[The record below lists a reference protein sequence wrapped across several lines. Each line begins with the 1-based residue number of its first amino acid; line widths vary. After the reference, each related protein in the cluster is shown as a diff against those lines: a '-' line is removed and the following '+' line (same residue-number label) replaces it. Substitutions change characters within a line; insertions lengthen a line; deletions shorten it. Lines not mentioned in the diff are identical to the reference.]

1 MEKSMFH
8 HRIAALILGT
18 ALTASLLAGCGS
30 SSTVSADSSAA
41 SVSAEATALENTT
54 ASETDTS
61 GTTSD
66 NSAFSDVEP
75 ESAVS
80 AADSTAAVLP
90 LCDETETISY
100 WFEMSPMV
108 AGYLNT
114 MNDNITYQYLEELT
128 NVHVDF
134 RAVSDETA
142 QNFNLMVASGDWADI
157 MVWGSNYYSG
167 GAVKAVED
175 GVFMELTDVI
185 NEYMPNYS
193 SLIQDKDIYPQVI
206 MNDGKIGEIFP
217 IDWGTSKPGTGP
229 IVRKDWLD
237 DLGIDPASIETYDD
251 YHTMLTR
258 FKNEKGAS
266 QALYL
271 GPYGVPYGNYL
282 AAGYGIAAYC
292 DPSSDTGSFYQE
304 DGKVIYGATQD
315 GTRKFLSWLHTLYD
329 QGLINFENM
338 QNRDVNPFGDLN
350 AGEASRGETGYIF
363 SNQPF
368 GGNYSTM
375 AADNGDPNCNWWPVQ
390 DVAEVSGQTIPFY
403 EETSMVDTAG
413 AAKIS
418 ISTQCEN
425 VETALQ
431 FLDYGYSYE
440 GGLLYNYGF
449 EKGSGHDVETWYY
462 DDNGDPMFDGDALLS
477 VADATNLASGVVSTK
492 DLAGVIYDT
501 RLSFEFGER
510 ELSCFDAWST
520 NKNSS
525 NNLGSDVVLTS
536 EESTE
541 ASAIYSDI
549 ITHVATSAL
558 QFINGAQDVDDD
570 AVWNAYV
577 KGIEDMNIDGLTQ
590 IIQGAY
596 DRVN

>member
-90 LCDETETISY
+90 LCDETATISY

-217 IDWGTSKPGTGP
+217 IDWGTSKPGIGP

-304 DGKVIYGATQD
+304 DGTI
-315 GTRKFLSWLHTLYD
+315 KF
-329 QGLINFENM
+329 GLIQPEFKDYLTMIHAWYEEGLISSDYISHSDI
-338 QNRDVNPFGDLN
+338 QISAGDVTDGSTGLWYHMSQIMSEHVAQSGDPSFNSCAIQDAVKNPGDKTQL
-350 AGEASRGETGYIF
+350 
-363 SNQPF
+363 
-368 GGNYSTM
+368 GNYSDSRVERNSLSISGDCQNIELVAKWIDFAFSDQGSMIYSYGIEGETYTLDADGNPQFTALITDSPDGLGM
-375 AADNGDPNCNWWPVQ
+375 ITACNLYAIQTGVGYVDQNRFLSGYSEAALEAGDIWLKALDLDHLRIIPSAAKMSTEDSQIYAAHYANIATYAAENIAKFITGARNLEEFDTFAADIEAMDIESCTACWQN
-390 DVAEVSGQTIPFY
+390 AL
-403 EETSMVDTAG
+403 DT
-413 AAKIS
+413 
-418 ISTQCEN
+418 
-425 VETALQ
+425 
-431 FLDYGYSYE
+431 Y
-440 GGLLYNYGF
+440 
-449 EKGSGHDVETWYY
+449 
-462 DDNGDPMFDGDALLS
+462 
-477 VADATNLASGVVSTK
+477 LA
-492 DLAGVIYDT
+492 
-501 RLSFEFGER
+501 
-510 ELSCFDAWST
+510 
-520 NKNSS
+520 
-525 NNLGSDVVLTS
+525 
-536 EESTE
+536 
-541 ASAIYSDI
+541 
-549 ITHVATSAL
+549 
-558 QFINGAQDVDDD
+558 Q
-570 AVWNAYV
+570 
-577 KGIEDMNIDGLTQ
+577 
-590 IIQGAY
+590 
-596 DRVN
+596 

>member
-66 NSAFSDVEP
+66 NSAFSDAEP

-304 DGKVIYGATQD
+304 DGTI
-315 GTRKFLSWLHTLYD
+315 KF
-329 QGLINFENM
+329 GLIQPEFKDYLTMIHAWYEEGLISSDYISHSDI
-338 QNRDVNPFGDLN
+338 QISAGDVTDGSTGLWYHMSQIMSEHVAQSGDPSFNSCAIQDAVKNPGDKTQL
-350 AGEASRGETGYIF
+350 
-363 SNQPF
+363 
-368 GGNYSTM
+368 GNYSDSRVERNSLSISGDCQNIELVAKWIDFAFSEQGSMIYSYGSEGETHTLDAGGNPQCTALITDNPDGLGM
-375 AADNGDPNCNWWPVQ
+375 ITACNLYAIQTGVGYVDQNRFLSGYSEAALEAGDIWLKALDLDHLKIIPSAAKMSTEDSQIYAAHYANIATYAAENIAKFITGARNLEEFDTFAADIEAMDIESCTACWQN
-390 DVAEVSGQTIPFY
+390 AL
-403 EETSMVDTAG
+403 DT
-413 AAKIS
+413 
-418 ISTQCEN
+418 
-425 VETALQ
+425 
-431 FLDYGYSYE
+431 Y
-440 GGLLYNYGF
+440 
-449 EKGSGHDVETWYY
+449 
-462 DDNGDPMFDGDALLS
+462 
-477 VADATNLASGVVSTK
+477 LA
-492 DLAGVIYDT
+492 
-501 RLSFEFGER
+501 
-510 ELSCFDAWST
+510 
-520 NKNSS
+520 
-525 NNLGSDVVLTS
+525 
-536 EESTE
+536 
-541 ASAIYSDI
+541 
-549 ITHVATSAL
+549 
-558 QFINGAQDVDDD
+558 Q
-570 AVWNAYV
+570 
-577 KGIEDMNIDGLTQ
+577 
-590 IIQGAY
+590 
-596 DRVN
+596 

>member
-75 ESAVS
+75 ESAAS

-304 DGKVIYGATQD
+304 DGTI
-315 GTRKFLSWLHTLYD
+315 KF
-329 QGLINFENM
+329 GLIQPEFKDYLTMIHAWYEEGLISSDYISHSDI
-338 QNRDVNPFGDLN
+338 QISAGDVTDGSTGLWYHMSQIMSEYVAQSGDPSFNSCAIQDAVKNPGDKTQL
-350 AGEASRGETGYIF
+350 
-363 SNQPF
+363 
-368 GGNYSTM
+368 GNYSDSRVERNSLSISGDCQNIELVAKWIDFAFSDQGSMIYSYGIEGETYTLDADGNPQFTALITDNPDGLGM
-375 AADNGDPNCNWWPVQ
+375 ITACNLYAIQTGVGYVDQNRFLSGYSEAALEAGDIWLKALDLDHLKIIPSAAKMSTEDSQIYAAHYANIATYAAENIAKFITGARNLEEFDTFAADIEAMDIESCTACWQN
-390 DVAEVSGQTIPFY
+390 AL
-403 EETSMVDTAG
+403 DT
-413 AAKIS
+413 
-418 ISTQCEN
+418 
-425 VETALQ
+425 
-431 FLDYGYSYE
+431 Y
-440 GGLLYNYGF
+440 
-449 EKGSGHDVETWYY
+449 
-462 DDNGDPMFDGDALLS
+462 
-477 VADATNLASGVVSTK
+477 LA
-492 DLAGVIYDT
+492 
-501 RLSFEFGER
+501 
-510 ELSCFDAWST
+510 
-520 NKNSS
+520 
-525 NNLGSDVVLTS
+525 
-536 EESTE
+536 
-541 ASAIYSDI
+541 
-549 ITHVATSAL
+549 
-558 QFINGAQDVDDD
+558 Q
-570 AVWNAYV
+570 
-577 KGIEDMNIDGLTQ
+577 
-590 IIQGAY
+590 
-596 DRVN
+596 

>member
-66 NSAFSDVEP
+66 NSAFSDAEP

-304 DGKVIYGATQD
+304 DGTI
-315 GTRKFLSWLHTLYD
+315 KF
-329 QGLINFENM
+329 GLIQPEFKDYLTMIHAWYEEGLISSDYISHSDI
-338 QNRDVNPFGDLN
+338 QISAGDVTDGSTGLWYHMSQIMSEHVAQSGDPSFNSCAIQDAVKNPGDKTQL
-350 AGEASRGETGYIF
+350 
-363 SNQPF
+363 
-368 GGNYSTM
+368 GNYSDSRVERNSLSISGDCQNIELVAKWIDFAFSDQGSMIYSYGIEGETYTLDADGNPQFTALITDNPDGLGM
-375 AADNGDPNCNWWPVQ
+375 ITACNLYAIQTGVGYVDQNRFLSGYSEAALEAGDIWLKALDLDHLKIIPSAAKMSTEDSQIYAAHYANIATYAAENIAKFITGARNLEEFDTFAADIEAMDIESCTACWQN
-390 DVAEVSGQTIPFY
+390 AL
-403 EETSMVDTAG
+403 DT
-413 AAKIS
+413 
-418 ISTQCEN
+418 
-425 VETALQ
+425 
-431 FLDYGYSYE
+431 Y
-440 GGLLYNYGF
+440 
-449 EKGSGHDVETWYY
+449 
-462 DDNGDPMFDGDALLS
+462 
-477 VADATNLASGVVSTK
+477 LA
-492 DLAGVIYDT
+492 
-501 RLSFEFGER
+501 
-510 ELSCFDAWST
+510 
-520 NKNSS
+520 
-525 NNLGSDVVLTS
+525 
-536 EESTE
+536 
-541 ASAIYSDI
+541 
-549 ITHVATSAL
+549 
-558 QFINGAQDVDDD
+558 Q
-570 AVWNAYV
+570 
-577 KGIEDMNIDGLTQ
+577 
-590 IIQGAY
+590 
-596 DRVN
+596 

>member
-66 NSAFSDVEP
+66 NSAFSDAEP

-134 RAVSDETA
+134 RAVSDETS

-258 FKNEKGAS
+258 FKNEKGAA

-304 DGKVIYGATQD
+304 DGTI
-315 GTRKFLSWLHTLYD
+315 KF
-329 QGLINFENM
+329 GLIQPEFKDYLTMIHAWYEEGLISSDYISHSDI
-338 QNRDVNPFGDLN
+338 QISAGDVTDGSTGLWYHMSQIMSEHVAQSGDPSFNSCAIQDAVKNPGDKTQL
-350 AGEASRGETGYIF
+350 
-363 SNQPF
+363 
-368 GGNYSTM
+368 GNYSDSRVERNSLSISGDCQNIELVAKWIDFAFSDQGSMIYSYGIEGETYTLDADGNPQFTALITDNPDGLGM
-375 AADNGDPNCNWWPVQ
+375 ITACNLYAIQTGVGYVDQNRFLSGYSEAALEAGDIWLKALDLDHLRIIPSAAKMSTEDSQIYAAHYANIATYAAENIAKFITGARNLEEFDTFAADIEAMDIESCTACWQN
-390 DVAEVSGQTIPFY
+390 AL
-403 EETSMVDTAG
+403 DT
-413 AAKIS
+413 
-418 ISTQCEN
+418 
-425 VETALQ
+425 
-431 FLDYGYSYE
+431 Y
-440 GGLLYNYGF
+440 
-449 EKGSGHDVETWYY
+449 
-462 DDNGDPMFDGDALLS
+462 
-477 VADATNLASGVVSTK
+477 LA
-492 DLAGVIYDT
+492 
-501 RLSFEFGER
+501 
-510 ELSCFDAWST
+510 
-520 NKNSS
+520 
-525 NNLGSDVVLTS
+525 
-536 EESTE
+536 
-541 ASAIYSDI
+541 
-549 ITHVATSAL
+549 
-558 QFINGAQDVDDD
+558 Q
-570 AVWNAYV
+570 
-577 KGIEDMNIDGLTQ
+577 
-590 IIQGAY
+590 
-596 DRVN
+596 

>member
-66 NSAFSDVEP
+66 NSAFSDAEP

-304 DGKVIYGATQD
+304 DGTI
-315 GTRKFLSWLHTLYD
+315 KF
-329 QGLINFENM
+329 GLIQPEFKDYLTMIHAWYEEGLISSDYISHSDI
-338 QNRDVNPFGDLN
+338 QISAGDVTDGSTGLWYHMSQIMSEHVAQSGDPSFNSCAIQDAVKNPGDKTQL
-350 AGEASRGETGYIF
+350 
-363 SNQPF
+363 
-368 GGNYSTM
+368 GNYSDSRVERNSLSISGDCQNIELVAKWIDFAFSDQGSMIYSYGIEGETYTLDAGGNPQFTALITDNPDGLGM
-375 AADNGDPNCNWWPVQ
+375 ITACNLYAIQTGVGYVDQNRFLSGYSEAALEAGDIWLKALDLDHLKIIPSAAKMSTEDSQIYAAHYANIATYAAENIAKFITGARNLEEFDTFAADIEAMDIESCTACWQN
-390 DVAEVSGQTIPFY
+390 AL
-403 EETSMVDTAG
+403 DT
-413 AAKIS
+413 
-418 ISTQCEN
+418 
-425 VETALQ
+425 
-431 FLDYGYSYE
+431 Y
-440 GGLLYNYGF
+440 
-449 EKGSGHDVETWYY
+449 
-462 DDNGDPMFDGDALLS
+462 
-477 VADATNLASGVVSTK
+477 LA
-492 DLAGVIYDT
+492 
-501 RLSFEFGER
+501 
-510 ELSCFDAWST
+510 
-520 NKNSS
+520 
-525 NNLGSDVVLTS
+525 
-536 EESTE
+536 
-541 ASAIYSDI
+541 
-549 ITHVATSAL
+549 
-558 QFINGAQDVDDD
+558 Q
-570 AVWNAYV
+570 
-577 KGIEDMNIDGLTQ
+577 
-590 IIQGAY
+590 
-596 DRVN
+596 

>member
-304 DGKVIYGATQD
+304 DGTI
-315 GTRKFLSWLHTLYD
+315 KF
-329 QGLINFENM
+329 GLIQPKFKDYLTMIHAWYEEGLISSDYISHSDI
-338 QNRDVNPFGDLN
+338 QISAGDVTDG
-350 AGEASRGETGYIF
+350 STGLWYHMSQIM
-363 SNQPF
+363 SEHVAQ
-368 GGNYSTM
+368 S
-375 AADNGDPNCNWWPVQ
+375 GDP
-390 DVAEVSGQTIPFY
+390 
-403 EETSMVDTAG
+403 
-413 AAKIS
+413 
-418 ISTQCEN
+418 
-425 VETALQ
+425 
-431 FLDYGYSYE
+431 
-440 GGLLYNYGF
+440 
-449 EKGSGHDVETWYY
+449 
-462 DDNGDPMFDGDALLS
+462 
-477 VADATNLASGVVSTK
+477 
-492 DLAGVIYDT
+492 
-501 RLSFEFGER
+501 SFN
-510 ELSCFDAWST
+510 SC
-520 NKNSS
+520 
-525 NNLGSDVVLTS
+525 
-536 EESTE
+536 
-541 ASAIYSDI
+541 AI
-549 ITHVATSAL
+549 
-558 QFINGAQDVDDD
+558 QD
-570 AVWNAYV
+570 AVKNPGD
-577 KGIEDMNIDGLTQ
+577 KT
-590 IIQGAY
+590 
-596 DRVN
+596 

>member
-304 DGKVIYGATQD
+304 DGTI
-315 GTRKFLSWLHTLYD
+315 KF
-329 QGLINFENM
+329 GLIQPEFKDYLTMIHAWYEEGLISSDYISHSDI
-338 QNRDVNPFGDLN
+338 QISAGDVTDGSTGLWYHMSQIMSEHVAQSGDPSFNSCAIQDAVKNPGDKTQL
-350 AGEASRGETGYIF
+350 
-363 SNQPF
+363 
-368 GGNYSTM
+368 GNYSDSRVERNSLSISGDCQNIELVAKWIDFAFSDQGSMIYSYGIEGETYTLDADGNPQFTALITDNPDGLGM
-375 AADNGDPNCNWWPVQ
+375 ITACNLYAIQTGVGYVDQNRFLSGYSEAALEAGDIWLKTLDLDHLKIIPSAAKMSTEDSQIYAAHYANIATYAAENIAKFITGARNLEEFDTFAADIEAMDIESCTACWQN
-390 DVAEVSGQTIPFY
+390 AL
-403 EETSMVDTAG
+403 DT
-413 AAKIS
+413 
-418 ISTQCEN
+418 
-425 VETALQ
+425 
-431 FLDYGYSYE
+431 Y
-440 GGLLYNYGF
+440 
-449 EKGSGHDVETWYY
+449 
-462 DDNGDPMFDGDALLS
+462 
-477 VADATNLASGVVSTK
+477 LA
-492 DLAGVIYDT
+492 
-501 RLSFEFGER
+501 
-510 ELSCFDAWST
+510 
-520 NKNSS
+520 
-525 NNLGSDVVLTS
+525 
-536 EESTE
+536 
-541 ASAIYSDI
+541 
-549 ITHVATSAL
+549 
-558 QFINGAQDVDDD
+558 Q
-570 AVWNAYV
+570 
-577 KGIEDMNIDGLTQ
+577 
-590 IIQGAY
+590 
-596 DRVN
+596 

>member
-304 DGKVIYGATQD
+304 DGTI
-315 GTRKFLSWLHTLYD
+315 KF
-329 QGLINFENM
+329 GLIQPEFKDYLTMIHAWYEEGLISSDYISHSDI
-338 QNRDVNPFGDLN
+338 QISAGDVTDGSTGLWYHMSQIMSEHVAQSGDPSFNSCAIQDAVKNPGDKTQL
-350 AGEASRGETGYIF
+350 
-363 SNQPF
+363 
-368 GGNYSTM
+368 GNYSDSRVERNSLSISGDCQNIELVAKWIDFAFSDQGSMIYSYGIEGETYTLDADGNPQFTALITDNPDGLGM
-375 AADNGDPNCNWWPVQ
+375 ITACNLYAIQTGVGYVDQNRFLSGYSEAALEAGDIWLKALDLDHLKIIPSAAKMSTEDSQIYAAHYANIATYAAENIAKFITGARNLEEFDTFAADIEAMDIESCTACWQN
-390 DVAEVSGQTIPFY
+390 AL
-403 EETSMVDTAG
+403 DT
-413 AAKIS
+413 
-418 ISTQCEN
+418 
-425 VETALQ
+425 
-431 FLDYGYSYE
+431 Y
-440 GGLLYNYGF
+440 
-449 EKGSGHDVETWYY
+449 
-462 DDNGDPMFDGDALLS
+462 
-477 VADATNLASGVVSTK
+477 LA
-492 DLAGVIYDT
+492 
-501 RLSFEFGER
+501 
-510 ELSCFDAWST
+510 
-520 NKNSS
+520 
-525 NNLGSDVVLTS
+525 
-536 EESTE
+536 
-541 ASAIYSDI
+541 
-549 ITHVATSAL
+549 
-558 QFINGAQDVDDD
+558 Q
-570 AVWNAYV
+570 
-577 KGIEDMNIDGLTQ
+577 
-590 IIQGAY
+590 
-596 DRVN
+596 

>member
-66 NSAFSDVEP
+66 NSAFSDAEP

-304 DGKVIYGATQD
+304 DGTI
-315 GTRKFLSWLHTLYD
+315 KF
-329 QGLINFENM
+329 GLIQPEFKDYLTMIHAWYEEGLISSDYISHSDI
-338 QNRDVNPFGDLN
+338 QISAGDVTDGSTGLWYHMSQIMSEHVAQSGDPSFNSCAIQDAVKNPGDKTQL
-350 AGEASRGETGYIF
+350 
-363 SNQPF
+363 
-368 GGNYSTM
+368 GNYSDSRVERNSLSISGDCQNIELVAKWIDFAFSDQGSMIYSYGIEGETYTLDADGNPQFTALITDNPDGLGM
-375 AADNGDPNCNWWPVQ
+375 ITACNLYAIQTGVGYVDQNRFLSGYSEAALEAGDIWLKALDLDHLRIIPSAAKMSTEDSQIYAAHYANIATYAAENIAKFITGARNLEEFDTFAADIEAMDIESCTACWQN
-390 DVAEVSGQTIPFY
+390 AL
-403 EETSMVDTAG
+403 DT
-413 AAKIS
+413 
-418 ISTQCEN
+418 
-425 VETALQ
+425 
-431 FLDYGYSYE
+431 Y
-440 GGLLYNYGF
+440 
-449 EKGSGHDVETWYY
+449 
-462 DDNGDPMFDGDALLS
+462 
-477 VADATNLASGVVSTK
+477 LA
-492 DLAGVIYDT
+492 
-501 RLSFEFGER
+501 
-510 ELSCFDAWST
+510 
-520 NKNSS
+520 
-525 NNLGSDVVLTS
+525 
-536 EESTE
+536 
-541 ASAIYSDI
+541 
-549 ITHVATSAL
+549 
-558 QFINGAQDVDDD
+558 Q
-570 AVWNAYV
+570 
-577 KGIEDMNIDGLTQ
+577 
-590 IIQGAY
+590 
-596 DRVN
+596 

>member
-304 DGKVIYGATQD
+304 DGTI
-315 GTRKFLSWLHTLYD
+315 KF
-329 QGLINFENM
+329 GLIQPEFKDYLTMIHAWYEEGLISSDYISHSDI
-338 QNRDVNPFGDLN
+338 QISAGDVTDGSTGLWYHMSQIMSEHVAQSGDPSFNSCAIQDAVKNPGDKTQL
-350 AGEASRGETGYIF
+350 
-363 SNQPF
+363 
-368 GGNYSTM
+368 GNYSDSRVERNSLSISGDCQNIELVAKWIDFAFSDQGSMIYSYGIEGETYTLDADGNPQFTALITDNPDGLGM
-375 AADNGDPNCNWWPVQ
+375 ITACNLYAIQTGVGYVDQNRFLSGYSEAALEAGDIWLKALDLDHLRIIPSAAKMSTEDSQIYAAHYANIATYAAENIAKFITGARNLEEFDTFAADIEAMDIESCTACWQN
-390 DVAEVSGQTIPFY
+390 AL
-403 EETSMVDTAG
+403 DT
-413 AAKIS
+413 
-418 ISTQCEN
+418 
-425 VETALQ
+425 
-431 FLDYGYSYE
+431 Y
-440 GGLLYNYGF
+440 
-449 EKGSGHDVETWYY
+449 
-462 DDNGDPMFDGDALLS
+462 
-477 VADATNLASGVVSTK
+477 LA
-492 DLAGVIYDT
+492 
-501 RLSFEFGER
+501 
-510 ELSCFDAWST
+510 
-520 NKNSS
+520 
-525 NNLGSDVVLTS
+525 
-536 EESTE
+536 
-541 ASAIYSDI
+541 
-549 ITHVATSAL
+549 
-558 QFINGAQDVDDD
+558 Q
-570 AVWNAYV
+570 
-577 KGIEDMNIDGLTQ
+577 
-590 IIQGAY
+590 
-596 DRVN
+596 

>member
-134 RAVSDETA
+134 RAVSDETS

-304 DGKVIYGATQD
+304 DGTI
-315 GTRKFLSWLHTLYD
+315 KF
-329 QGLINFENM
+329 GLIQPEFKDYLTMIHAWYEEGLISSDYISHSDI
-338 QNRDVNPFGDLN
+338 QISAGDVTDGSTGLWYHMSQIMSEHVAQSGDPSFNSCAIQDAVKNPGDKTQL
-350 AGEASRGETGYIF
+350 
-363 SNQPF
+363 
-368 GGNYSTM
+368 GNYSDSRVERNSLSISGDCQNIELVAKWIDFAFSDQGSMIYSYGIEGETYTLDADGNPQFTALITDNPDGLGM
-375 AADNGDPNCNWWPVQ
+375 ITACNLYAIQTGVGYVDQNRFLSGYSEAALEAGDIWLKALDLDHLKIIPSAAKMSTEDSQIYAAHYANIATYAAENIAKFITGARNLEEFDTFAADIEAMDIESCTACWQN
-390 DVAEVSGQTIPFY
+390 AL
-403 EETSMVDTAG
+403 DT
-413 AAKIS
+413 
-418 ISTQCEN
+418 
-425 VETALQ
+425 
-431 FLDYGYSYE
+431 Y
-440 GGLLYNYGF
+440 
-449 EKGSGHDVETWYY
+449 
-462 DDNGDPMFDGDALLS
+462 
-477 VADATNLASGVVSTK
+477 LA
-492 DLAGVIYDT
+492 
-501 RLSFEFGER
+501 
-510 ELSCFDAWST
+510 
-520 NKNSS
+520 
-525 NNLGSDVVLTS
+525 
-536 EESTE
+536 
-541 ASAIYSDI
+541 
-549 ITHVATSAL
+549 
-558 QFINGAQDVDDD
+558 Q
-570 AVWNAYV
+570 
-577 KGIEDMNIDGLTQ
+577 
-590 IIQGAY
+590 
-596 DRVN
+596 

>member
-30 SSTVSADSSAA
+30 SSPVSADSSAA

-75 ESAVS
+75 ESAAS
-80 AADSTAAVLP
+80 AADSTATVLP

-304 DGKVIYGATQD
+304 DGTI
-315 GTRKFLSWLHTLYD
+315 KF
-329 QGLINFENM
+329 GLIQPEFKDYLTMIHAWYEEGLISSDYISHSDI
-338 QNRDVNPFGDLN
+338 QISAGDVTDGSTGLWYHMSQIMSEHVAQSGDPSFNSCAIQDAVKNPGDKTQL
-350 AGEASRGETGYIF
+350 
-363 SNQPF
+363 
-368 GGNYSTM
+368 GNYSDSRVERNSLSISGDCQNIELVAKWIDFAFSDQGSMIYSYGIEGETYTLDADGNPQFTALITDNPDGLGM
-375 AADNGDPNCNWWPVQ
+375 ITACNLYAIQTGVGYVDQNRFLSGYSEAALEAGDIWLKALDLDHLRIIPSAAKMSTEDSQIYAAHYANIATYAAENIAKFITGARNLEEFDTFAADIEAMDIESCTACWQN
-390 DVAEVSGQTIPFY
+390 AL
-403 EETSMVDTAG
+403 DT
-413 AAKIS
+413 
-418 ISTQCEN
+418 
-425 VETALQ
+425 
-431 FLDYGYSYE
+431 Y
-440 GGLLYNYGF
+440 
-449 EKGSGHDVETWYY
+449 
-462 DDNGDPMFDGDALLS
+462 
-477 VADATNLASGVVSTK
+477 LA
-492 DLAGVIYDT
+492 
-501 RLSFEFGER
+501 
-510 ELSCFDAWST
+510 
-520 NKNSS
+520 
-525 NNLGSDVVLTS
+525 
-536 EESTE
+536 
-541 ASAIYSDI
+541 
-549 ITHVATSAL
+549 
-558 QFINGAQDVDDD
+558 Q
-570 AVWNAYV
+570 
-577 KGIEDMNIDGLTQ
+577 
-590 IIQGAY
+590 
-596 DRVN
+596 

>member
-8 HRIAALILGT
+8 YRIAALILGT

-75 ESAVS
+75 ESTVS

-304 DGKVIYGATQD
+304 DGTI
-315 GTRKFLSWLHTLYD
+315 KF
-329 QGLINFENM
+329 GLIQPEFKDYLTMIHAWYEEGLISSDYISHSDI
-338 QNRDVNPFGDLN
+338 QISAGDVTDGSTGLWYHMSQIMSEHVAQSGDPSFNSCAIQDAVKNPGDKTQL
-350 AGEASRGETGYIF
+350 
-363 SNQPF
+363 
-368 GGNYSTM
+368 GNYSDSRVERNSLSISGDCQNIELVAKWIDFAFSDQGSMIYSYGIEGETYTLDADGNPQFTALITDNPDGLGM
-375 AADNGDPNCNWWPVQ
+375 ITACNLYAIQTGVGYVDQNRFLSGYSEAALEAGDICLKALDLDHLRIIPSAAKMSTEDSQIYAAHYANIATYAAENIAKFITGARNLEEFDTFAADIEAMDIESCTACWQN
-390 DVAEVSGQTIPFY
+390 AL
-403 EETSMVDTAG
+403 DT
-413 AAKIS
+413 
-418 ISTQCEN
+418 
-425 VETALQ
+425 
-431 FLDYGYSYE
+431 Y
-440 GGLLYNYGF
+440 
-449 EKGSGHDVETWYY
+449 
-462 DDNGDPMFDGDALLS
+462 
-477 VADATNLASGVVSTK
+477 LA
-492 DLAGVIYDT
+492 
-501 RLSFEFGER
+501 
-510 ELSCFDAWST
+510 
-520 NKNSS
+520 
-525 NNLGSDVVLTS
+525 
-536 EESTE
+536 
-541 ASAIYSDI
+541 
-549 ITHVATSAL
+549 
-558 QFINGAQDVDDD
+558 Q
-570 AVWNAYV
+570 
-577 KGIEDMNIDGLTQ
+577 
-590 IIQGAY
+590 
-596 DRVN
+596 

>member
-30 SSTVSADSSAA
+30 NSTVSADSSAA

-304 DGKVIYGATQD
+304 DGTI
-315 GTRKFLSWLHTLYD
+315 KF
-329 QGLINFENM
+329 GLIQPEFKDYLTMIHAWYEEGLISSDYISHSDI
-338 QNRDVNPFGDLN
+338 QISAGDVTDGSTGLWYHMSQIMSEHVAQSGDPSFNSCAIQDAVKNPGDKTQL
-350 AGEASRGETGYIF
+350 
-363 SNQPF
+363 
-368 GGNYSTM
+368 GNYSDSRVERNSLSISGDCQNIELVAKWIDFAFSDQGSMIYSYGIEGETYTLDADGNPQFTALITDNPDGLGM
-375 AADNGDPNCNWWPVQ
+375 ITACNLYAIQTGVGYVDQNRFLSGYSEAALEAGDIWLKALDLDHLRIIPSAAKMSTEDSQIYAAHYANIATYAAENIAKFITGARNLEEFETFAADIEAMDIESCTACWQN
-390 DVAEVSGQTIPFY
+390 AL
-403 EETSMVDTAG
+403 DT
-413 AAKIS
+413 
-418 ISTQCEN
+418 
-425 VETALQ
+425 
-431 FLDYGYSYE
+431 Y
-440 GGLLYNYGF
+440 
-449 EKGSGHDVETWYY
+449 
-462 DDNGDPMFDGDALLS
+462 
-477 VADATNLASGVVSTK
+477 LA
-492 DLAGVIYDT
+492 
-501 RLSFEFGER
+501 
-510 ELSCFDAWST
+510 
-520 NKNSS
+520 
-525 NNLGSDVVLTS
+525 
-536 EESTE
+536 
-541 ASAIYSDI
+541 
-549 ITHVATSAL
+549 
-558 QFINGAQDVDDD
+558 Q
-570 AVWNAYV
+570 
-577 KGIEDMNIDGLTQ
+577 
-590 IIQGAY
+590 
-596 DRVN
+596 

>member
-8 HRIAALILGT
+8 YRIAALILGT

-134 RAVSDETA
+134 RAVSDETS

-304 DGKVIYGATQD
+304 DGMI
-315 GTRKFLSWLHTLYD
+315 KF
-329 QGLINFENM
+329 GLIQPEFKDYLTMIHAWYEEGLISSDYISHSDI
-338 QNRDVNPFGDLN
+338 QISAGDVTDGSTGLWYHMSQIMSEHVAQSGDPSFNSCAIQDAVKNPGDKTQL
-350 AGEASRGETGYIF
+350 
-363 SNQPF
+363 
-368 GGNYSTM
+368 GNYSDSRVERNSLSISGDCQNIELVAKWIDFAFSDQGSMIYSYGIEGETYTLDADGNPQFTALITDNPDGLGM
-375 AADNGDPNCNWWPVQ
+375 ITACNLYAIQTGVGYVDQNRFLSGYSEAALEAGDIWLKALDLDHLKIIPSAAKMSTEDSQIYAAHYANIATYAAENIAKFITGARNLEEFDTFAADIEAMDIESCTACWQN
-390 DVAEVSGQTIPFY
+390 AL
-403 EETSMVDTAG
+403 DT
-413 AAKIS
+413 
-418 ISTQCEN
+418 
-425 VETALQ
+425 
-431 FLDYGYSYE
+431 Y
-440 GGLLYNYGF
+440 
-449 EKGSGHDVETWYY
+449 
-462 DDNGDPMFDGDALLS
+462 
-477 VADATNLASGVVSTK
+477 LA
-492 DLAGVIYDT
+492 
-501 RLSFEFGER
+501 
-510 ELSCFDAWST
+510 
-520 NKNSS
+520 
-525 NNLGSDVVLTS
+525 
-536 EESTE
+536 
-541 ASAIYSDI
+541 
-549 ITHVATSAL
+549 
-558 QFINGAQDVDDD
+558 Q
-570 AVWNAYV
+570 
-577 KGIEDMNIDGLTQ
+577 
-590 IIQGAY
+590 
-596 DRVN
+596 

>member
-66 NSAFSDVEP
+66 NSAFSDAEP

-134 RAVSDETA
+134 RAVSDETS

-258 FKNEKGAS
+258 FKNEKGAA

-304 DGKVIYGATQD
+304 DGTI
-315 GTRKFLSWLHTLYD
+315 KF
-329 QGLINFENM
+329 GLIQPEFKDYLTMIHAWYEEGLISSDYISHSDI
-338 QNRDVNPFGDLN
+338 QISAGDVTDGSTGLWYHMSQIMSEHVAQSGDPSFNSCAIQDAVKNPGDKTQL
-350 AGEASRGETGYIF
+350 
-363 SNQPF
+363 
-368 GGNYSTM
+368 GNYSDSRVERNSLSISGDCQNIELVAKWIDFAFSDQGSMIYSYGIEGETYTLDADGNPQFTALITDNPDGLGM
-375 AADNGDPNCNWWPVQ
+375 ITACNLYAIQTGVGYVDQNRFLSGYSEAALEAGDIWLKALDLDHLKIIPSAAKMSTEDSQIYAAHYANIATYAAENIAKFITGARNLEEFDTFAADIEAMDIESCTACWQN
-390 DVAEVSGQTIPFY
+390 AL
-403 EETSMVDTAG
+403 DT
-413 AAKIS
+413 
-418 ISTQCEN
+418 
-425 VETALQ
+425 
-431 FLDYGYSYE
+431 Y
-440 GGLLYNYGF
+440 
-449 EKGSGHDVETWYY
+449 
-462 DDNGDPMFDGDALLS
+462 
-477 VADATNLASGVVSTK
+477 LA
-492 DLAGVIYDT
+492 
-501 RLSFEFGER
+501 
-510 ELSCFDAWST
+510 
-520 NKNSS
+520 
-525 NNLGSDVVLTS
+525 
-536 EESTE
+536 
-541 ASAIYSDI
+541 
-549 ITHVATSAL
+549 
-558 QFINGAQDVDDD
+558 Q
-570 AVWNAYV
+570 
-577 KGIEDMNIDGLTQ
+577 
-590 IIQGAY
+590 
-596 DRVN
+596 

>member
-18 ALTASLLAGCGS
+18 ALTASLLAGCGN

-304 DGKVIYGATQD
+304 DGTI
-315 GTRKFLSWLHTLYD
+315 KF
-329 QGLINFENM
+329 GLIQPEFKDYLTMIHAWYEEGLISSDYISHSDI
-338 QNRDVNPFGDLN
+338 QISAGDVTDGSTGLWYHMSQIMSEHVAQSGDPSFNSCAIQDAVKNPGDKTQL
-350 AGEASRGETGYIF
+350 
-363 SNQPF
+363 
-368 GGNYSTM
+368 GNYSDSRVERNSLSISGDCQNIELVAKWIDFAFSDQGSMIYSYGIEGETYTLDADGNPQFTALITDNPDGLGM
-375 AADNGDPNCNWWPVQ
+375 ITACNLYAIQTGVGYVDQNRFLSGYSEAALEAGDIWLKALDLDHLRIIPSAAKMSTEDSQIYAAHYANIATYAAENIAKFITGARNLEEFDTFAADIEAMDIESCTACWQN
-390 DVAEVSGQTIPFY
+390 AL
-403 EETSMVDTAG
+403 DT
-413 AAKIS
+413 
-418 ISTQCEN
+418 
-425 VETALQ
+425 
-431 FLDYGYSYE
+431 Y
-440 GGLLYNYGF
+440 
-449 EKGSGHDVETWYY
+449 
-462 DDNGDPMFDGDALLS
+462 
-477 VADATNLASGVVSTK
+477 LA
-492 DLAGVIYDT
+492 
-501 RLSFEFGER
+501 
-510 ELSCFDAWST
+510 
-520 NKNSS
+520 
-525 NNLGSDVVLTS
+525 
-536 EESTE
+536 
-541 ASAIYSDI
+541 
-549 ITHVATSAL
+549 
-558 QFINGAQDVDDD
+558 Q
-570 AVWNAYV
+570 
-577 KGIEDMNIDGLTQ
+577 
-590 IIQGAY
+590 
-596 DRVN
+596 

>member
-8 HRIAALILGT
+8 YRIAALILGT

-134 RAVSDETA
+134 RAVSDETS

-304 DGKVIYGATQD
+304 DGTI
-315 GTRKFLSWLHTLYD
+315 KF
-329 QGLINFENM
+329 GLIQPEFKDYLTMIHAWYEEGLISSDYISHSDI
-338 QNRDVNPFGDLN
+338 QISAGDVTDGSTGLWYHMSQIMSEHVAQSGDPSFNSCAIQDAVKNPGDKTQL
-350 AGEASRGETGYIF
+350 
-363 SNQPF
+363 
-368 GGNYSTM
+368 GNYSDSRVERNSLSISGDCQNIELVAKWIDFAFSDQGSMIYSYGIEGETYTLDADGNPQFTALITDNPDGLGM
-375 AADNGDPNCNWWPVQ
+375 ITACNLYAIQTGVGYVDQNRFLSGYSEAALEAGDIWLKALDLDHLKIIPSAAKMSTEDSQIYAAHYANIATYAAENIAKFITGARNLEEFDTFAADIEAMDIESCTACWQN
-390 DVAEVSGQTIPFY
+390 AL
-403 EETSMVDTAG
+403 DT
-413 AAKIS
+413 
-418 ISTQCEN
+418 
-425 VETALQ
+425 
-431 FLDYGYSYE
+431 Y
-440 GGLLYNYGF
+440 
-449 EKGSGHDVETWYY
+449 
-462 DDNGDPMFDGDALLS
+462 
-477 VADATNLASGVVSTK
+477 LA
-492 DLAGVIYDT
+492 
-501 RLSFEFGER
+501 
-510 ELSCFDAWST
+510 
-520 NKNSS
+520 
-525 NNLGSDVVLTS
+525 
-536 EESTE
+536 
-541 ASAIYSDI
+541 
-549 ITHVATSAL
+549 
-558 QFINGAQDVDDD
+558 Q
-570 AVWNAYV
+570 
-577 KGIEDMNIDGLTQ
+577 
-590 IIQGAY
+590 
-596 DRVN
+596 

>member
-66 NSAFSDVEP
+66 NSAFSDAEP

-304 DGKVIYGATQD
+304 DGTI
-315 GTRKFLSWLHTLYD
+315 KF
-329 QGLINFENM
+329 GLIQPEFKDYLTMIHAWYEEGLISSDYISHSDI
-338 QNRDVNPFGDLN
+338 QISAGDVTDGSTGLWYHMSQIMSEHVAQSGDPSFNSCAIQDAVKNPGDKTQL
-350 AGEASRGETGYIF
+350 
-363 SNQPF
+363 
-368 GGNYSTM
+368 GNYSDSRVERNSLSISGDCQNIELVAKWIDFAFSDQGSMIYSYGIEGETYTLDADGNPQFTALITDNPDGLGM
-375 AADNGDPNCNWWPVQ
+375 ITACNLYAIQTGVGYVDQNRFLSGYSEAALEAGDIWLKALDLDHLRIIPSAAKMSTEDSQIYAAHYANIATYAAENIAKFITGARNLEEFDTFAADIEAMDIESCTACWQN
-390 DVAEVSGQTIPFY
+390 TL
-403 EETSMVDTAG
+403 DT
-413 AAKIS
+413 
-418 ISTQCEN
+418 
-425 VETALQ
+425 
-431 FLDYGYSYE
+431 Y
-440 GGLLYNYGF
+440 
-449 EKGSGHDVETWYY
+449 
-462 DDNGDPMFDGDALLS
+462 
-477 VADATNLASGVVSTK
+477 LA
-492 DLAGVIYDT
+492 
-501 RLSFEFGER
+501 
-510 ELSCFDAWST
+510 
-520 NKNSS
+520 
-525 NNLGSDVVLTS
+525 
-536 EESTE
+536 
-541 ASAIYSDI
+541 
-549 ITHVATSAL
+549 
-558 QFINGAQDVDDD
+558 Q
-570 AVWNAYV
+570 
-577 KGIEDMNIDGLTQ
+577 
-590 IIQGAY
+590 
-596 DRVN
+596 

>member
-304 DGKVIYGATQD
+304 DGTI
-315 GTRKFLSWLHTLYD
+315 KF
-329 QGLINFENM
+329 GLIQPEFKDYLTMIHAWYEEGLISSDYISHSDI
-338 QNRDVNPFGDLN
+338 QISAGDVTDGSTGLWYHMSQIMSEHVAQSGDPSFNSCAIQDAVKNPGDKTQL
-350 AGEASRGETGYIF
+350 
-363 SNQPF
+363 
-368 GGNYSTM
+368 GNYSDSRVERNSLSISGDCQNIELVAKWIDFAFSDQGSMIYSYGIEGETYTLDADGNPQFTALSTDNPDGLGM
-375 AADNGDPNCNWWPVQ
+375 ITACNLYAIQTGVGYVDQNRFLSGYSEAALEAGDIWLKALDLDHLRIIPSAAKMSTEDSQIYAAHYANIATYAAENIAKFITGARNLEEFDTFAADIEAMDIESCTACWQN
-390 DVAEVSGQTIPFY
+390 AL
-403 EETSMVDTAG
+403 DT
-413 AAKIS
+413 
-418 ISTQCEN
+418 
-425 VETALQ
+425 
-431 FLDYGYSYE
+431 Y
-440 GGLLYNYGF
+440 
-449 EKGSGHDVETWYY
+449 
-462 DDNGDPMFDGDALLS
+462 
-477 VADATNLASGVVSTK
+477 LA
-492 DLAGVIYDT
+492 
-501 RLSFEFGER
+501 
-510 ELSCFDAWST
+510 
-520 NKNSS
+520 
-525 NNLGSDVVLTS
+525 
-536 EESTE
+536 
-541 ASAIYSDI
+541 
-549 ITHVATSAL
+549 
-558 QFINGAQDVDDD
+558 Q
-570 AVWNAYV
+570 
-577 KGIEDMNIDGLTQ
+577 
-590 IIQGAY
+590 
-596 DRVN
+596 

>member
-75 ESAVS
+75 KSAAS

-304 DGKVIYGATQD
+304 DGTI
-315 GTRKFLSWLHTLYD
+315 KF
-329 QGLINFENM
+329 GLIQPEFKDYLTMIHAWYEEGLISSDYISHSDI
-338 QNRDVNPFGDLN
+338 QISAGDVTDGSTGLWYHMSQIMSEHVAQSGDPSFNSCAIQDAVKNPGDKTQL
-350 AGEASRGETGYIF
+350 
-363 SNQPF
+363 
-368 GGNYSTM
+368 GNYSDSRVERNSLSISGDCQNIELVAKWIDFAFSDQGSMIYSYGIEGETYTLDADGNPQFTALITDNPDGLGM
-375 AADNGDPNCNWWPVQ
+375 ITACNLYAIQTGVGYVDQNRFLSGYSEAALEAGDIWLKALDLDHLRIIPSAAKMSTEDSQIYAAHYANIATYAAENIAKFITGARNLEEFDTFAADIEAMDIESCTACWQN
-390 DVAEVSGQTIPFY
+390 AL
-403 EETSMVDTAG
+403 DT
-413 AAKIS
+413 
-418 ISTQCEN
+418 
-425 VETALQ
+425 
-431 FLDYGYSYE
+431 Y
-440 GGLLYNYGF
+440 
-449 EKGSGHDVETWYY
+449 
-462 DDNGDPMFDGDALLS
+462 
-477 VADATNLASGVVSTK
+477 LA
-492 DLAGVIYDT
+492 
-501 RLSFEFGER
+501 
-510 ELSCFDAWST
+510 
-520 NKNSS
+520 
-525 NNLGSDVVLTS
+525 
-536 EESTE
+536 
-541 ASAIYSDI
+541 
-549 ITHVATSAL
+549 
-558 QFINGAQDVDDD
+558 Q
-570 AVWNAYV
+570 
-577 KGIEDMNIDGLTQ
+577 
-590 IIQGAY
+590 
-596 DRVN
+596 

>member
-217 IDWGTSKPGTGP
+217 INWGTSKPGIGP

-304 DGKVIYGATQD
+304 DGTI
-315 GTRKFLSWLHTLYD
+315 KF
-329 QGLINFENM
+329 GLIQPEFKDYLTMIHAWYEEGLISSDYISHSDI
-338 QNRDVNPFGDLN
+338 QISAGDVTDGSTGLWYHMSQIMSEHVAQSGDPSFNSCAIQDAVKNPGDKTQL
-350 AGEASRGETGYIF
+350 
-363 SNQPF
+363 
-368 GGNYSTM
+368 GNYSDSRVERNSLSISGDCQNIELVAKWIDFAFSDQGSMIYSYGIEGETYTLDADGNPQFTALITDNPDGLGM
-375 AADNGDPNCNWWPVQ
+375 ITACNLYAIQTGVGYVDQNRFLSGYSEAALEAGDIWLKALDLDHLRIIPSAAKMSTEDSQIYAAHYANIATYAAENIAKFITGARNLEEFDTFAADIEAMDIESCTACWQN
-390 DVAEVSGQTIPFY
+390 AL
-403 EETSMVDTAG
+403 DT
-413 AAKIS
+413 
-418 ISTQCEN
+418 
-425 VETALQ
+425 
-431 FLDYGYSYE
+431 Y
-440 GGLLYNYGF
+440 
-449 EKGSGHDVETWYY
+449 
-462 DDNGDPMFDGDALLS
+462 
-477 VADATNLASGVVSTK
+477 LA
-492 DLAGVIYDT
+492 
-501 RLSFEFGER
+501 
-510 ELSCFDAWST
+510 
-520 NKNSS
+520 
-525 NNLGSDVVLTS
+525 
-536 EESTE
+536 
-541 ASAIYSDI
+541 
-549 ITHVATSAL
+549 
-558 QFINGAQDVDDD
+558 Q
-570 AVWNAYV
+570 
-577 KGIEDMNIDGLTQ
+577 
-590 IIQGAY
+590 
-596 DRVN
+596 